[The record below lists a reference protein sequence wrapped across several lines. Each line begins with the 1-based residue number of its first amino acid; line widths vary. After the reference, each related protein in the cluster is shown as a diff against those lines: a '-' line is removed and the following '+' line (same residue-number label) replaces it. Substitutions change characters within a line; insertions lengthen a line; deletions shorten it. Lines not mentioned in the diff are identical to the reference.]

1 MLSKAITTAWDVVP
15 AAWRDVMLFC
25 WGGARANGPFKPW
38 LAWVSNEEA
47 REILRAD
54 LRGQFWKLEAM
65 AGELYMSDH

>member
-15 AAWRDVMLFC
+15 AAWR
-25 WGGARANGPFKPW
+25 GGAMANGPFKPW
-38 LAWVSNEEA
+38 LARVSNEEA

-54 LRGQFWKLEAM
+54 LRGQFWELEAM